1 MLIPSSEVEKFDQ
14 LIEAREGLK
23 QDVLAQRLSSQTVL
37 KYYEGILQGLRRS
50 EQESSFWHDEE
61 VFAQLSKRLAEMYSL
76 GEDWDSYGAPVP
88 APRTIANAAHMLAKL
103 RLSLLLPEIV
113 APSAEGGVAI
123 YFSQGTQKAFIEFL
137 NEGDV
142 LLARYGKD
150 DEPNVKVLRN
160 GLQDLNDQALQEIR
174 DHLGARA

>member
-1 MLIPSSEVEKFDQ
+1 MLIPSYEVEKLDR
-14 LIEAREGLK
+14 LTEAREGLK
-23 QDVLAQRLSSQTVL
+23 QDVLAQKLASLNVL
-37 KYYEGILQGLRRS
+37 KYYESILQGVRKS
-50 EQESSFWHDEE
+50 EQESSFWHAEE
-61 VFAQLSKRLAEMYSL
+61 IFSQLSKRLAELHSL
-76 GEDWDSYGAPVP
+76 TEDWDSYGAPAP
-88 APRTIANAAHMLAKL
+88 AAETIANAARALEKL
-103 RLSLLLPEIV
+103 RFSLLLPEII

-123 YFSQGTQKAFIEFL
+123 YFSQGKQKAFIEFL

-150 DEPNVKVLRN
+150 DEPNVEVLRN

>member
-1 MLIPSSEVEKFDQ
+1 MAIPSYEVEKLGR
-14 LIEAREGLK
+14 LIEAREGLR
-23 QDVLAQRLSSQTVL
+23 QDVSTQKLASLSVL
-37 KYYEGILQGLRRS
+37 QYYESILQGVSKS
-50 EQESSFWHDEE
+50 ERESSFWHSEDA
-61 VFAQLSKRLAEMYSL
+61 FSQLRKRLGEMRSL
-76 GEDWDSYGAPVP
+76 AEDWDSYGAPVP
-88 APRTIANAAHMLAKL
+88 APETIANATLALERL
-103 RLSLLLPEIV
+103 RFSFLMPEIV

-123 YFSQGTQKAFIEFL
+123 YFSQGRQKAFIEFL

-160 GLQDLNDQALQEIR
+160 GLQDLDDQALQEIR